1 MRGLDASLDKEA
13 VNSGGEMPPRTYNK
27 AANSL
32 RGAIAVVRKQ
42 SKAPA
47 FFVLPE
53 VDVRAIRE
61 KLNLSQEDFASAFGF
76 SVHQMRLWEQ
86 GRSRPLAAIRAYLM
100 IINRAPND
108 VLELLHEAVDSK
120 RKIA

>member
-1 MRGLDASLDKEA
+1 
-13 VNSGGEMPPRTYNK
+13 MPPRTYNK